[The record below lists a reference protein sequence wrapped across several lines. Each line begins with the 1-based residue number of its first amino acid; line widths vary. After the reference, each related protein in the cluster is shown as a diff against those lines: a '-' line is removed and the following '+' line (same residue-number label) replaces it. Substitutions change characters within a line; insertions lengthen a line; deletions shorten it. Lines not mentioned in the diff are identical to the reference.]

1 MDFTS
6 LIIGIPFFLIGM
18 ICVLFAHRFGR
29 SLVISCFE
37 NKVPPFSNMSQYEGK
52 TREEFET
59 MFFDKWPHRG
69 FWLLWLWGIR
79 ILGAM
84 LALGGATLILLFINI
99 L

>member
-1 MDFTS
+1 
-6 LIIGIPFFLIGM
+6 
-18 ICVLFAHRFGR
+18 
-29 SLVISCFE
+29 
-37 NKVPPFSNMSQYEGK
+37 MSQYEGK